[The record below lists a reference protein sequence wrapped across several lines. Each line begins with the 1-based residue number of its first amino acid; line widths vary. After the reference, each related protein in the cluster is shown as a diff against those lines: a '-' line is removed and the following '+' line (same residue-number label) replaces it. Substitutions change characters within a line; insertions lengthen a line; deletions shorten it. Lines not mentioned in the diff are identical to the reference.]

1 MFRLLKTTCD
11 KAPLT
16 IILSAGLMA
25 VMLLPNTA
33 VAQPKTL
40 FDMLFGEKKAAPPEP
55 PAQKKP
61 APQRQV
67 RPKKTAPPAPRKPS
81 AAQIPIPIPA
91 PKQLVQKLDD
101 ANNVLVLGD
110 FLSSGLADGLMEAF
124 SDNPSVRISDLSN
137 GSSGFVRQDYYN
149 WNQSIST
156 LLEQEKP
163 AAVVMMIGA
172 NDRQVMDSNGKIR
185 LFASDEWKTDYQV
198 RIEHFIQTVQKS
210 GYPLIWVGQPPYTAR
225 TMSKDMLVLNEI
237 YRQTTEKAG
246 ASFVDIW
253 DGFANEDGDVVI
265 TGLDINGQEAQLR
278 SPDGI
283 GLTTAGKRK
292 LAFYVEKPL
301 RKILSDSEQP
311 GEPAASA
318 TSETATTAPSR
329 IDRVPAVSLRDYGA
343 DHSGIL
349 LGSAPAPLH
358 PNTNKHDNSYS
369 PYPER
374 ADYFRVRTNK

>member
-1 MFRLLKTTCD
+1 MFRLLKTTCY

-16 IILSAGLMA
+16 FILSAGLMA

-33 VAQPKTL
+33 TAQPKTL
-40 FDMLFGEKKAAPPEP
+40 FDMLFGEKKVAPPEP

-61 APQRQV
+61 VPQRQV
-67 RPKKTAPPAPRKPS
+67 RPKKPASPAPRKPS
-81 AAQIPIPIPA
+81 ATQIPIPIPA
-91 PKQLVQKLDD
+91 PKQLVQKLED

-110 FLSSGLADGLMEAF
+110 FSSSGLADGLIEAF

-149 WNQSIST
+149 WNQSITS
-156 LLEQEKP
+156 LLTQEKP
-163 AAVVMMIGA
+163 ATVVIMIGA
-172 NDRQVMDSNGKIR
+172 NDRQPIVLKEKNLD
-185 LFASDEWKTDYQV
+185 FQSDEWKAEYRT
-198 RIEHFIQTVQKS
+198 RIENFTKTVQAA
-210 GYPLIWVGQPPYTAR
+210 GYPLIWVGQPPYAAR
-225 TMSKDMLVLNEI
+225 AMSKDMLALNEI
-237 YRQTTEKAG
+237 YRQTAEKAG

-301 RKILSDSEQP
+301 RKVLSDSEQLD
-311 GEPAASA
+311 EPAVSAS
-318 TSETATTAPSR
+318 SEAVITAPPR
-329 IDRVPAVSLRDYGA
+329 INRVPAVSLRDYGA

-349 LGSAPAPLH
+349 LGGAPVPAQ
-358 PNTNKHDNSYS
+358 PNAHKNDNLYS

>member
-1 MFRLLKTTCD
+1 MVF
-11 KAPLT
+11 PL
-16 IILSAGLMA
+16 
-25 VMLLPNTA
+25 LLPQSTPA
-33 VAQPKTL
+33 HSQTL
-40 FDMLFGEKKAAPPEP
+40 FDMLFGEKKAAPPAP

-67 RPKKTAPPAPRKPS
+67 RPKKPAPPAPRKPS

-110 FLSSGLADGLMEAF
+110 FSSSGLADGLMEAF
-124 SDNPSVRISDLSN
+124 SDNPSVQISDLSN

-185 LFASDEWKTDYQV
+185 LFASDEWKADYKS
-198 RIEHFIQTVQKS
+198 RIENFTKTVQAA
-210 GYPLIWVGQPPYTAR
+210 GYPLIWVGQPPYAAR
-225 TMSKDMLVLNEI
+225 AMSKDMLALNEI
-237 YRQTTEKAG
+237 YRQTAEKAG

-301 RKILSDSEQP
+301 RKILSDSEQQD
-311 GEPAASA
+311 EPAA
-318 TSETATTAPSR
+318 TSSSEAVSTAPSR

-349 LGSAPAPLH
+349 LGSAPAPAQ
-358 PNTNKHDNSYS
+358 PNAHKHDNPYS

-374 ADYFRVRTNK
+374 ADYFRSITNK